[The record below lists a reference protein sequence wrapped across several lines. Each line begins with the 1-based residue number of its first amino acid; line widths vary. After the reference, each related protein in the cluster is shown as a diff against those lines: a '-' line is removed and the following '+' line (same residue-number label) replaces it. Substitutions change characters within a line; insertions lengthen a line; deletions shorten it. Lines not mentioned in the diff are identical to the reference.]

1 MIQVS
6 PEHAAKL
13 EKAALEQG
21 VSVEQ
26 LLREAIDAFLRQ
38 PVRRNAKGFRVPS
51 FVGAFESN
59 DPSWVEHHEE
69 LLWAEAHGN
78 HR

>member
-1 MIQVS
+1 MIEVS
-6 PEHAAKL
+6 PEYAAKL
-13 EKAALEQG
+13 EKAAHEQG
-21 VSVEQ
+21 VSAQQ
-26 LLREAIDAFLRQ
+26 LLCEAIDAFLRQ

-59 DPSWVEHHEE
+59 EPGWIEHHEE